1 MRIQIFLLFLPIFFF
16 CKPAE
21 LSNGCDPKSKSYL
34 LGSIIR
40 FATSDISPSCL
51 PAFSPLDVDYWGV
64 FGGSATVNSMEI
76 YGNELILGGSF
87 TSLGPNVGSTY
98 YLDTYT
104 GKIISNFECPFLKLN
119 DIAKA
124 VVSDGSGGYYIAGN
138 FTYARGIQFQN
149 IVHMLPNCKLD
160 LNFRPN
166 PVTPPN
172 IYSMAIFGDKI
183 YIGGV
188 ISSWDGNTRNNFV
201 VLNRFTGALDSMVMD
216 VNSAVEKLLVYNQK
230 LYIAG
235 QFATVNGFGRDR
247 IARIDLLTSSLD
259 SWVSSSTQNST
270 IRALAIGT
278 ISGSPALIVG
288 GAFTSPRNYAFAL
301 DLNGTLLAWNPNFN
315 GIVDAIATSGSKIYV
330 GGSFTTVN
338 GGTARTNFA
347 VVDSNT
353 GTELGLN
360 YGVNGNVHQVI
371 ENNGQIYLFGSFT
384 SVLGDTRNYGASIDA
399 NTNTMREWNPN
410 FLNQFPYP
418 SAAAA
423 FSLDGSRIMIP
434 GSIGTVNYVNRS
446 NIASVYLDTGLPSNW
461 VPSIDNEVSVLH
473 IKRNF
478 LFLGGSFTSISG
490 QSRPRLAAFR
500 LPTYELSSFNPNVNS
515 GSVTNLI
522 SDETNFYFGGTFTNV
537 NGSTRNNVASFSID
551 TFTLTSWNPN
561 ANNQVSALF
570 DLNDSILLGGLFT
583 NAGGSISTYIRAV
596 NKTDGTAINI
606 PTSFPNADVSGFAS
620 YNGKIYVGGTFTTVG
635 GSSNQNLASFQKD
648 TGVFETNRFQL
659 NGGAF
664 YNMHVTNDGLMV
676 LHGAFSSINTTAAQ
690 GTAFINLNT
699 NQVTPWNVAQ
709 TGVTFHQKQYGKY
722 LFIGGNITERGY
734 EPFSGY
740 HRIELPKL

>member
-1 MRIQIFLLFLPIFFF
+1 MRIQLFFLFLPIFLF

-21 LSNGCDPKSKSYL
+21 LSNGCDPKSKSFL

-40 FATSDISPSCL
+40 YAISDTSPSCL
-51 PAFSPLDVDYWGV
+51 PSFLPFDVDYWGV

-87 TSLGPNVGSTY
+87 TALGPNVGSTY
-98 YLDTYT
+98 YLDTNS
-104 GKIISNFECPFLKLN
+104 GKIISNVECPFLKLN

-138 FTYARGIQFQN
+138 FTYARGFQFQN
-149 IVHMLPNCKLD
+149 VVHMLPNCKLD
-160 LNFRPN
+160 FNFRPN
-166 PVTPPN
+166 PITPPN
-172 IYSMAIFGDKI
+172 IYSMAIFGDKL

-201 VLNRFTGALDSMVMD
+201 VLNRYTGALDSMVMD

-259 SWVSSSTQNST
+259 SWVASSTQNST
-270 IRALAIGT
+270 IRALAIGS
-278 ISGSPALIVG
+278 ISGAPALIVG
-288 GAFTSPRNYAFAL
+288 GAFTTPRNYAFAL

-338 GGTARTNFA
+338 GGTARSNFA

-384 SVLGDTRNYGASIDA
+384 SVLGETRNYAASIDA
-399 NTNTMREWNPN
+399 NTNIMREWNPN
-410 FLNQFPYP
+410 FFNQFSYP

-423 FSLDGSRIMIP
+423 FSLDGIRMMIP
-434 GSIGTVNYVNRS
+434 GNVGTVNYVNRS
-446 NIASVYLDTGLPSNW
+446 NIASVYLDSGLPSNW
-461 VPSIDNEVSVLH
+461 APSIDNEVSVLH

-500 LPTYELSSFNPNVNS
+500 LPTYELLSFNPNVNS
-515 GSVTNLI
+515 GVVTNLI

-537 NGSTRNNVASFSID
+537 NGSTRNNVAAFSLDSFN
-551 TFTLTSWNPN
+551 LTSWNPN

-596 NKTDGTAINI
+596 NKTDGTALNI
-606 PTSFPNADVSGFAS
+606 PTTFPNADVSGFAS

-635 GSSNQNLASFQKD
+635 GFSNQNLASFQKD

-664 YNMHVTNDGLMV
+664 YNMFVTNDGLMV
-676 LHGAFSSINTTAAQ
+676 LHGGFSSINSTTAQ

-699 NQVTPWNVAQ
+699 NQVTPWNISQ

-722 LFIGGNITERGY
+722 LFIAGNITERGY

-740 HRIELPKL
+740 HRIDLPKL